1 MSQKSKLK
9 LPEPRYHLSFSS
21 FHHYSS
27 PPLSLWA
34 HLILIPPVI
43 LFFCHPAIATATFHC
58 LLLSIPFLTGC
69 TSPGASYSF
78 LFLFWNFFIEV
89 WLTQQKLYIFNVQNS
104 MHWEISV
111 HRRCRRLQFDPWL
124 GKIPS
129 KRKLLPTPVLL
140 LKKSHGQRS
149 LVGCSPWG
157 RRVGHDWAPFHH
169 HLALYKKCLPTPVV
183 RSKLFPFCL
192 PHIS

>member
-1 MSQKSKLK
+1 MFLYKR
-9 LPEPRYHLSFSS
+9 EINNITNIFLSLIPFKCKNPTENFTKPMCSAMLLIK
-21 FHHYSS
+21 FQQNQNHYSS

-58 LLLSIPFLTGC
+58 LLLSIPSLTGC

-111 HRRCRRLQFDPWL
+111 HRRCRRCRFDP
-124 GKIPS
+124 
-129 KRKLLPTPVLL
+129 
-140 LKKSHGQRS
+140 
-149 LVGCSPWG
+149 
-157 RRVGHDWAPFHH
+157 
-169 HLALYKKCLPTPVV
+169 
-183 RSKLFPFCL
+183 
-192 PHIS
+192 